1 MQLTVNG
8 QRREVAAATLAQALH
23 ELGYGQ
29 AHVATALNG
38 VFVPAGQRA
47 AQALAEG
54 DALEILAP
62 MQGG

>member
-38 VFVPAGQRA
+38 AFVPAGQRA
-47 AQALAEG
+47 A
-54 DALEILAP
+54 
-62 MQGG
+62 

>member
-8 QRREVAAATLAQALH
+8 EARVLHAEHLAAALQ
-23 ELGYGQ
+23 ELGYH
-29 AHVATALNG
+29 AARVATALNG
-38 VFVPAGQRA
+38 VFVPASQRE